1 MLCSIFASLQ
11 TLLISQICFAFLAR
25 RKRTTTDG
33 GDEKDTAI
41 KYSLDKVFEK
51 EEKTKFELLV
61 KQIKANFTTNFQKM
75 DLVKSYPNLFELLW

>member
-1 MLCSIFASLQ
+1 M
-11 TLLISQICFAFLAR
+11 
-25 RKRTTTDG
+25 
-33 GDEKDTAI
+33 

-61 KQIKANFTTNFQKM
+61 KQIKANYTANFQKM

>member
-1 MLCSIFASLQ
+1 M
-11 TLLISQICFAFLAR
+11 
-25 RKRTTTDG
+25 
-33 GDEKDTAI
+33 